1 MTKEDWAYVEET
13 VKRPYKI
20 VKLNCDGYIL
30 SLRLRRVDVYK
41 LAICVYV
48 NSKLRGDWILND
60 CEERRRFFKR
70 TQKSILSASGM
81 KKFRKLSKKEQEE
94 WREKFFYDIYSPCWT
109 SFGSLKKHLEENNE
123 SIELVKGNRGEA

>member
-13 VKRPYKI
+13 LKSPYKI

-30 SLRLRRVDVYK
+30 GLHLQRIGTYK

>member
-13 VKRPYKI
+13 VKRLYKI

-81 KKFRKLSKKEQEE
+81 KIFRKLSKKKQEE
-94 WREKFFYDIYSPCWT
+94 WRGSYFYDIYLPYWT
-109 SFGSLKKHLEENNE
+109 SFRSLKKHLIENNK
-123 SIELVKGNRGEA
+123 SIELVKEE

>member
-41 LAICVYV
+41 LAICVRV
-48 NSKLRGDWILND
+48 NGELSVDWIVND
-60 CEERRRFFKR
+60 CEERRRFFRK
-70 TQKSILSASGM
+70 TQGSILSASGM
-81 KKFRKLSKKEQEE
+81 KIFRKLSKKKQEE
-94 WREKFFYDIYSPCWT
+94 WRGSYFYDIYLPYWT
-109 SFGSLKKHLEENNE
+109 SFRSLKKHLIENNK
-123 SIELVKGNRGEA
+123 SIELVKEE